1 MTITYRQDPVS
12 STLKDL
18 LPLDFK
24 LARQNELEPLWD
36 ELVRSY
42 HYLGHGKMPGAHLK
56 YLVLSGDTL
65 LAALSFRAASLKLNP
80 RDSYIGWSVEQRNK
94 HLSQL
99 ANNNRLLILPWVR
112 VKNLGSYLLSHVTAP
127 LIRDWAYYYQ
137 QKLML
142 LETFVDPRYFQG
154 TVYQAAG
161 WHHVGSTLGYTR
173 QGAGYIY
180 HGHPKEVYLYPLQKD
195 FRAII
200 GCSRRPFLQ
209 RKPSFPSKPPERSE
223 IIMLLNRIDWN
234 PALVAEL
241 SLNFEDVERL
251 TTLLLDFCEQYRS
264 CFSRRDQFMHAL
276 SYIKGLTAAGLV
288 KTIETIAIA
297 ILGVQRVRS
306 LQYFFTGSNWEAEKL
321 TARNRELLA
330 QRIADP
336 QGMFTLDSSEILKK
350 GKDSAGVA
358 PQYCGSE
365 GKVANSQSGVF
376 LGYCSEKGY
385 GLLDQKLYVPK
396 TWFTPEYLER
406 RQKTRFPAGL
416 KFKTKLEIA
425 LDLLANAEENGTF
438 QGQWVGMDSTFGVD
452 IAFREAVGSRYYY
465 LADIRSNALLW
476 TKRPQFSY
484 PPYKGQGPRPEK
496 RRPSVEPQTVAKIA
510 LDPALRWKPVK
521 LGEGAKGP
529 TICWF
534 TRLRVIEHRDG
545 QPLGEL
551 WLLLRKNTDGEI
563 KAILSNAPLDT
574 PFEELLRVSQMR
586 WTIEQLF
593 QEGKDFLGLDEYEMR
608 SYPGWHRHMALV
620 NVTMHFL
627 LTVRLEFGLKKT
639 ILPCLSPKN

>member
-12 STLKDL
+12 SALKDL

-36 ELVRSY
+36 ELVRNY

-56 YLVLSGDTL
+56 YLVLKGDIP
-65 LAALSFRAASLKLNP
+65 LAALSFRAASIKLNP
-80 RDSYIGWSVEQRNK
+80 RDSYIGWSVEQRRK
-94 HLSQL
+94 HLSEL
-99 ANNNRLLILPWVR
+99 ANNNRFLILPWVR
-112 VKNLGSYLLSHVTAP
+112 VKNLGSYLLSQVTAP
-127 LIRDWAYYYQ
+127 LLRDWSYYYQ
-137 QKLML
+137 RKLML

-161 WHHVGSTLGYTR
+161 WHHVGKTLGYTR
-173 QGAGYIY
+173 QGAEYIY

-200 GCSRRPFLQ
+200 GCSRRPFIQ
-209 RKPSFPSKPPERSE
+209 RKPSFPQNPPERSE
-223 IIMLLNRIDWN
+223 ILMLLNRIDWN

-241 SLNFEDVERL
+241 SLESKDVERL
-251 TTLLLDFCEQYRS
+251 TALLLDFCEQYRS
-264 CFSRRDQFMHAL
+264 CFVRRDQFLHAL
-276 SYIKGLTAAGLV
+276 SYIKGLTADGLV

-321 TARNRELLA
+321 TARNRDLLS
-330 QRIADP
+330 QRIADAD
-336 QGMFTLDSSEILKK
+336 GMFTLDSSEILKK

-365 GKVANSQSGVF
+365 GKVANCQSGVF

-385 GLLDQKLYVPK
+385 GLLEQQLYVPEL
-396 TWFTPEYLER
+396 WFTPEYEER

-425 LDLLANAEENGTF
+425 LDLLANSEASSTF
-438 QGQWVGMDSTFGVD
+438 QEQWVGMDSTFGAD
-452 IAFREAVGSRYYY
+452 SSFRDAVGSKYYY
-465 LADIRSNALLW
+465 LAGIRSNTLLW
-476 TKRPQFSY
+476 IKRPEFSY
-484 PPYKGQGPRPEK
+484 PPYKGRGPHPKKKRPT
-496 RRPSVEPQTVAKIA
+496 VLPQPVSKIA
-510 LDPALRWKPVK
+510 ADPALRWEPVN

-529 TICWF
+529 IICWF
-534 TRLRVIEHRDG
+534 ARLCVIEHRDG
-545 QPLGEL
+545 LPGKEL
-551 WLLLRKNTDGEI
+551 WLLLRRNSDGEV
-563 KAILSNAPLDT
+563 KAMLSNAPADMPLK
-574 PFEELLRVSQMR
+574 EMLRFAQMR

-639 ILPCLSPKN
+639 ISPCPLPKN